1 MEVAGINCSMLL
13 FLVDLQ
19 LWQPL
24 MTCIGNCNLLRC
36 RKKNSCMI
44 TLYKNGYQMEGK
56 DFCKKEEHKEFYQ
69 SLIDGFVFSYSLST

>member
-1 MEVAGINCSMLL
+1 
-13 FLVDLQ
+13 
-19 LWQPL
+19 
-24 MTCIGNCNLLRC
+24 MTCIVNWILLIC

-69 SLIDGFVFSYSLST
+69 SLIEGFDMFLFIEHIVLFLKKWKTKFARKE

>member
-1 MEVAGINCSMLL
+1 
-13 FLVDLQ
+13 
-19 LWQPL
+19 
-24 MTCIGNCNLLRC
+24 
-36 RKKNSCMI
+36 MI